1 MSIQYRISIDHNDD
15 GDFSGGGETITPQ
28 VLSMRWRL
36 GMAQPFA
43 AMAQPTEA
51 QITVRNAG
59 RGFSPEIS
67 GMQPGKR
74 IRIQS
79 DDGVT
84 TRTHFSGFIQR
95 IDPAAGDQGQRTAVI
110 TAYGAEERL
119 PENRVSLQPMEH
131 VTADVGIGKVLDQ
144 TLLRHTVLAGV
155 FILGIQSTLGTHTL
169 AGHHLPRQFE
179 TGQSVLTRLGDQ
191 WGDAIPA
198 DEAIRQIVESER
210 GRFYVNREGTAVFL
224 NRHHT
229 LLNHNIKAVFSD
241 DMAGLHYSYAANIR
255 NRVQVTV
262 TPRGIGEADTVL
274 WQLENRQRIPA
285 GGRQR
290 IAIRYHD
297 ANGNPVSARGVK
309 AVYSAS
315 TSSTGGESAAASISV
330 VLDYSGADR
339 ASLSISNN
347 SSRDVF
353 LEELTLRG
361 TPISGGNPMML
372 EYSDHTSITNYG
384 LHTLSL
390 DLPALSSLD
399 EADAIARYEL
409 ARRKLP
415 AGMLTTLSTN
425 SRAHPA
431 ETLELTLF
439 DRITVHESQTG
450 HSSDAFIVAE
460 DHQVSAGGAA
470 HQVTWTLE
478 PADDTRFA
486 VLGTMRLD
494 GPQVLAY

>member
-84 TRTHFSGFIQR
+84 TRTHFSGFIQS
-95 IDPAAGDQGQRTAVI
+95 IHPAAGDQGQRTAVI

-119 PENRVSLQPMEH
+119 RANQVSLQPMEH
-131 VTADVGIGKVLDQ
+131 VTADVGIGTVLD
-144 TLLRHTVLAGV
+144 GV
-155 FILGIQSTLGTHTL
+155 FILDIQSTLGTHTL

-179 TGQSVLTRLGDQ
+179 TGQSVFTRLGDQ

-210 GRFYVNREGTAVFL
+210 GRFYVNRDGTAVFL

-229 LLNHNIKAVFSD
+229 LLNHSIKATFSD
-241 DMAGLHYSYAANIR
+241 DMAGLHYSYAATIR

-274 WQLENRQRIPA
+274 WQLDNRQRIPA
-285 GGRQR
+285 GGRRR

-297 ANGNPVSARGVK
+297 ENGYPVSARGVK
-309 AVYSAS
+309 AVYAAS
-315 TSSTGGESAAASISV
+315 TSATGGENAAASISV

-339 ASLSISNN
+339 ASLNISNN
-347 SSRDVF
+347 SQRDVY

-361 TPISGGNPMML
+361 TPISGGNPMLL
-372 EYSDHTSITNYG
+372 EHSDHTSITYFG

-409 ARRKLP
+409 ARRQHP
-415 AGMLTTLSTN
+415 AGLLTTLSTN
-425 SRAHPA
+425 SRAHPT
-431 ETLELTLF
+431 ETLGLTLF

-450 HSSDAFIVAE
+450 HSGDYFIVAE
-460 DHQVSAGGAA
+460 AHQVSAGGAA

-478 PADDTRFA
+478 PAADTRFA